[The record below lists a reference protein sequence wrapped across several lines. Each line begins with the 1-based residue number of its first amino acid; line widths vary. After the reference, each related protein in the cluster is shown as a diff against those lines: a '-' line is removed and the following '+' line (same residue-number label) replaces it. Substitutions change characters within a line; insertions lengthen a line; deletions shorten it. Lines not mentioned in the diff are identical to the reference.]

1 MYVDTDVYKQENLLS
16 TTIII
21 IVIIMRGCLADWGG
35 HGSCLDVLYRTG
47 LGRSIPSVSVV
58 VSELIYP
65 GSMPRGA
72 SHHSLPLNQIG
83 FFPPELLRVYV
94 C

>member
-16 TTIII
+16 TII
-21 IVIIMRGCLADWGG
+21 IVIKRGGR
-35 HGSCLDVLYRTG
+35 GSYLDVLYRTG

-72 SHHSLPLNQIG
+72 SHHSLPLNQNRIL
-83 FFPPELLRVYV
+83 PS
-94 C
+94 